1 MRGFSLPR
9 QAIFEG
15 VHEFLYAVEALPP
28 GRLPFHRW
36 RWELWQG
43 QWMLAAGWST
53 APALAER
60 ALLRAASRRVH
71 ELRGVRALRP
81 ERARALDGPPG
92 GVRTTRVDTGA
103 GLCVLL
109 PRALA
114 GDAALAEAS

>member
-1 MRGFSLPR
+1 MRGFSLAR
-9 QAIFEG
+9 QGIFEE

-43 QWMLAAGWST
+43 AWMLAAGWCT
-53 APALAER
+53 EPATAER

-92 GVRTTRVDTGA
+92 RGRQTRVETGA
-103 GLCVLL
+103 GVCLLL
-109 PRALA
+109 PRAP
-114 GDAALAEAS
+114 ALAAAS